1 MIYVLDTNV
10 FIVLTHFYP
19 SAFPS
24 LWTKLDVLAEAGT
37 IVSVRE
43 VYNELKQSNDSSF
56 VQEWVER
63 NKRLFAKPSNAELL
77 VVQQILAMQHFQ
89 ALISTKALLRG
100 TPVADPFVVAAA
112 KAKRG
117 TVITQEKH
125 KPNAAKIPNVCE
137 CFGVPWM
144 DLQAFMTQQGWTF

>member
-24 LWTKLDVLAEAGT
+24 LWSKLDDLAEAGT

-43 VYNELKQSNDSSF
+43 VYNELKQSNDSDF
-56 VQEWVER
+56 VQQWVDR
-63 NKRLFAKPSNAELL
+63 YKHLFAKPSNSELR
-77 VVQQILAMQHFQ
+77 VVQQILSVPHFQ
-89 ALISTKALLRG
+89 TIIGTKAVLRG

-112 KAKRG
+112 EVKGG

-125 KPNAAKIPNVCE
+125 KPTAAKIPNVCRH
-137 CFGVPWM
+137 FNVPCM
-144 DLQAFMTQQGWTF
+144 DLEEFMTRQGWTF

>member
-24 LWTKLDVLAEAGT
+24 LWSKLDDLVESGT

-43 VYNELKQSNDSSF
+43 VYNELKQSNDSDF
-56 VQEWVER
+56 VQEWVDR
-63 NKRLFAKPSNAELL
+63 NKHLFAKPSNAELL
-77 VVQQILAMQHFQ
+77 VVQKILAVPHFQ
-89 ALISTKALLRG
+89 TIISTKAVLRG

-117 TVITQEKH
+117 TVVTQEKH
-125 KPNAAKIPNVCE
+125 KPNAAKVPNVCQH
-137 CFGVPWM
+137 FGVPCM
-144 DLQAFMTQQGWTF
+144 DLQEFMTQHGWTF